1 MTGAASDKRALPF
14 GAQAAR
20 LSGNVTELKARS
32 TKKLDSR
39 NAVQHSL
46 RKGGINEIKWLGCN
60 LKPTVEKYLPLDLH
74 MRALVIEDERRLA
87 ENIARG
93 LRQSGGFAV
102 DVALD
107 GEEGLFRSQEYV
119 YDVVVLDLMLPR
131 LSGEELLDTLRAR
144 GSEIPVLV
152 LTAKEGK
159 ANIIAA
165 LNAGA
170 DDYLAK
176 PFDMGE
182 LVARAK
188 AVIRRNNGY
197 AQSRLAVDTL
207 ELDIATRSVRRAGQI
222 IELTPMEYR
231 VIEYLILRAGSVV
244 SKTELLEHLYDY
256 NWEKF
261 SNVIEV
267 YMSGLRRKIDR
278 RDHLKLLHTVRGHGY
293 LLDTREAP

>member
-1 MTGAASDKRALPF
+1 
-14 GAQAAR
+14 
-20 LSGNVTELKARS
+20 
-32 TKKLDSR
+32 
-39 NAVQHSL
+39 
-46 RKGGINEIKWLGCN
+46 
-60 LKPTVEKYLPLDLH
+60 

-93 LRQSGGFAV
+93 LRQSGDFAV

-107 GEEGLFRSQEYV
+107 GEEGLFRSQEYI

-131 LSGEELLDTLRAR
+131 LSGEEFLDTLRAR

-159 ANIIAA
+159 ANIIAV

-207 ELDIATRSVRRAGQI
+207 ELDIASRSVRRDGQI
-222 IELTPMEYR
+222 LELTPMEYR